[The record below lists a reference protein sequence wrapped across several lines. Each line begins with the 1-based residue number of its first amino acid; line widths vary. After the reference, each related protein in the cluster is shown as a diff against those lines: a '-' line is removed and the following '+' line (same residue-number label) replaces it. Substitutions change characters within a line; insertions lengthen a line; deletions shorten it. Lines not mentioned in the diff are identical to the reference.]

1 MMRMFRLFKKKEM
14 AHSQKVEAAYRRYN
28 ANERKSFFPEGLHQ
42 ADIIVRSLAKVY
54 GVSLDALDENGY
66 YDILTS
72 YTEAIIR
79 KVIPES
85 DDAVIVRG
93 FQVRH
98 GSLVRTIEM
107 ARRAFTYT
115 MLNRMDRSFAIE
127 SEEDM
132 LFLCKA
138 AQSEHEKTSKKQ
150 GSMFGSGYCF
160 EGPLEHAIYGKL
172 YGTDDEFIC
181 WNSGNQYREQY
192 RKGFRLVE
200 EEKYEEAIEA
210 YRASLEFN
218 PIGISARFEIC
229 ECFIRLKDFYSA
241 KETLY
246 AMTPYL
252 LEPKHLAKFYRR
264 LGYIEVEQ
272 GNDLCAASCFAY
284 SKNFEQNPGTD
295 QELQYIFERT
305 GVRPSQMIGD
315 PTVYL
320 ERYHIPVLKERKL
333 SEL

>member
-1 MMRMFRLFKKKEM
+1 MRMFSLFKKKEM
-14 AHSQKVEAAYRRYN
+14 GHSQKVEATYLRYN
-28 ANERKSFFPEGLHQ
+28 IDERKGFFPGGLCQ
-42 ADIIVRSLAKVY
+42 ADIIICSLAKVY
-54 GVSLDALDENGY
+54 GVALDAFDENGY

-72 YTEAIIR
+72 YTEAVLR
-79 KVIPES
+79 KSIPGS
-85 DDAVIVRG
+85 DDEVIVCG
-93 FQVRH
+93 FKVRH
-98 GSLVRTIEM
+98 GNLARTIEM

-115 MLNRMDRSFAIE
+115 LLNRMDRSFAIE

-138 AQSEHEKTSKKQ
+138 ARSANKEASKKNE
-150 GSMFGSGYCF
+150 SIFAVDYCF
-160 EGPLEHAIYGKL
+160 EGPLELAIYGKL
-172 YGTDDEFIC
+172 YGADDVFTC
-181 WNSGNQYREQY
+181 WNPGNQYREQY
-192 RKGFRLVE
+192 MKGFQLVE
-200 EEKYEEAIEA
+200 AGKYEEAIEA

-246 AMTPYL
+246 DMMPYL

-264 LGYIEVEQ
+264 IGYIEVEQ
-272 GNDLCAASCFAY
+272 GNDLCAASCFTY

-305 GVRPSQMIGD
+305 GVRMSQIIGD

>member
-14 AHSQKVEAAYRRYN
+14 THSQKVEAAYRRYN
-28 ANERKSFFPEGLHQ
+28 ADERKSFFPEGLHQ

-160 EGPLEHAIYGKL
+160 EGPLSMPYTGNCMARMMSLYAGIPATSTVSNTGKA
-172 YGTDDEFIC
+172 
-181 WNSGNQYREQY
+181 SGLWK
-192 RKGFRLVE
+192 RKNTKKQSKHTGPVW
-200 EEKYEEAIEA
+200 
-210 YRASLEFN
+210 SLIPSE
-218 PIGISARFEIC
+218 SARD
-229 ECFIRLKDFYSA
+229 LK
-241 KETLY
+241 
-246 AMTPYL
+246 
-252 LEPKHLAKFYRR
+252 
-264 LGYIEVEQ
+264 
-272 GNDLCAASCFAY
+272 FA
-284 SKNFEQNPGTD
+284 NA
-295 QELQYIFERT
+295 
-305 GVRPSQMIGD
+305 
-315 PTVYL
+315 
-320 ERYHIPVLKERKL
+320 L
-333 SEL
+333 SD